1 MKFDQQEFIVHFIKL
16 FVFDRSGNLQPVEYN
31 ILSQW
36 YDMFDQM
43 PEFDIATDL
52 TGELK
57 LERKG

>member
-1 MKFDQQEFIVHFIKL
+1 MSVIHFLKHSVTL
-16 FVFDRSGNLQPVEYN
+16 LTRSGNLKPVEYN